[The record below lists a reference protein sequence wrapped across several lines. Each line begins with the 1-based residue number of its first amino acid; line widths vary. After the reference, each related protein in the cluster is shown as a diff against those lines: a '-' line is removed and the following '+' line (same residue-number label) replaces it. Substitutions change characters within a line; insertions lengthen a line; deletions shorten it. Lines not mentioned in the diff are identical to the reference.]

1 MGVYTSSP
9 ATSPSTIHSQS
20 NPQIHPLRPVRGACM
35 SSTLQS
41 PAHNTPIP
49 FRKTRHGTAF
59 SPWVSDYGPPLHAPI
74 DFDLHRLVRDAIL
87 SDSTQTGGDDA
98 SEPVEAVLPAIDH
111 GHSCTDANDPDPSS
125 SNAFLDPSSFNASSP
140 EPSPSNALSPEPPH
154 RPPLLD
160 TSFQLNSMASPFKSA
175 PTAEG
180 TPAPYM
186 SKQRY
191 HAKQRSKRRR
201 LAARMKRTL
210 DAANSSD
217 AVPAS
222 HRHRPKLVAARW
234 RTRATPIGA
243 NLHANN
249 DAPAPLHTAHLPLAK
264 NAYSARNVLQD
275 SATSRGML
283 TKEELIGLGF
293 EYVPWDGSTPRL
305 LVDSN
310 NVVLGVLA
318 GRPRGVEWDNLVQEV
333 TEVLHEARRQC
344 DKQRVIDNLLA
355 DKRVSR
361 ILNFANSAFQVFAP
375 KLHRYYKAT
384 LDRICE
390 SDPTLKRN
398 SPGNSFA
405 AATFNLGPQ
414 TFTRPHLDH
423 LNLPW
428 GWCAITALGAFNH
441 TRCGQVVL
449 WNLKKIIEFPCAAT
463 IFILSAVAEHSNLAL
478 DSGEERL
485 SITQYTAGALF
496 RWVESGNRLLRDL
509 DKAMRADMETNG
521 RARWETGIA
530 MLSTTLDLLTP
541 FTPSVPQ

>member
-1 MGVYTSSP
+1 M
-9 ATSPSTIHSQS
+9 
-20 NPQIHPLRPVRGACM
+20 C
-35 SSTLQS
+35 
-41 PAHNTPIP
+41 
-49 FRKTRHGTAF
+49 
-59 SPWVSDYGPPLHAPI
+59 
-74 DFDLHRLVRDAIL
+74 
-87 SDSTQTGGDDA
+87 
-98 SEPVEAVLPAIDH
+98 
-111 GHSCTDANDPDPSS
+111 
-125 SNAFLDPSSFNASSP
+125 
-140 EPSPSNALSPEPPH
+140 
-154 RPPLLD
+154 
-160 TSFQLNSMASPFKSA
+160 
-175 PTAEG
+175 
-180 TPAPYM
+180 
-186 SKQRY
+186 
-191 HAKQRSKRRR
+191 
-201 LAARMKRTL
+201 
-210 DAANSSD
+210 
-217 AVPAS
+217 
-222 HRHRPKLVAARW
+222 
-234 RTRATPIGA
+234 
-243 NLHANN
+243 
-249 DAPAPLHTAHLPLAK
+249 
-264 NAYSARNVLQD
+264 
-275 SATSRGML
+275 RGMA
-283 TKEELIGLGF
+283 
-293 EYVPWDGSTPRL
+293 
-305 LVDSN
+305 DSN

-333 TEVLHEARRQC
+333 TEVLHKARRQC
-344 DKQRVIDNLLA
+344 GMDGHHHTHRRGTYASVHAGISMGGDKQRVIDNLLA

-375 KLHRYYKAT
+375 KLHQYYKAT

-530 MLSTTLDLLTP
+530 MLSTTLDLLMP